1 MATLTPKNVTLE
13 DLALMVAEGFNGVDA
28 RFNAVDGQFDGQF
41 LMTCYDCG
49 KYRKLHVDMSDQPE
63 KRHLMASPS
72 KSK

>member
-1 MATLTPKNVTLE
+1 MLFYLLHKHFWSTPRKQ
-13 DLALMVAEGFNGVDA
+13 
-28 RFNAVDGQFDGQF
+28 VDGQFDGQF

-49 KYRKLHVDMSDQPE
+49 KHRKLHVDMSDQPE